1 MKTSLEV
8 LGPIVASVAHID
20 VTSLTPQ
27 TDLLAT
33 GILDSLQVVHLAGEI
48 ERVFDLRLDAY
59 DLTPENFASL
69 AKLQALIQAKLVLPD
84 PR

>member
-1 MKTSLEV
+1 MNTSLEV
-8 LGPIVASVAHID
+8 LGPLVAAVAHID
-20 VTSLTPQ
+20 VASLSPE

-33 GILDSLQVVHLAGEI
+33 GLLDSLQVVHLAGEI
-48 ERVFDLRLDAY
+48 ERVFGLRLDAY

-69 AKLQALIQAKLVLPD
+69 AKLKALIQAKLLLPD